1 MPGRYIRILVSWLS
15 LVFKKTCRSYKTF
28 LAVLRLFKRS
38 RKQRTFRECGLALS
52 SQPTELTPSVTLALP
67 LLGAPVQ
74 SGRPQPESN
83 AQFPTPQPD
92 DEGSNV
98 ATFNTQAPQN
108 IVASSI
114 SNSIPMSEP
123 FICPSPPQF
132 ASLGQSNI
140 ILTRIIPKEIKRY
153 DRKVPM
159 YANHVYRV

>member
-1 MPGRYIRILVSWLS
+1 MLGGYIRILLSWLS
-15 LVFKKTCRSYKTF
+15 LVVKKTCRSYKTF
-28 LAVLRLFKRS
+28 LAVLRLFKRG
-38 RKQRTFRECGLALS
+38 RKQRTSRERGLALS

-67 LLGAPVQ
+67 LLRAPVQ
-74 SGRPQPESN
+74 SGRPQAESN
-83 AQFPTPQPD
+83 VQFPTPQPD
-92 DEGSNV
+92 GEGLNV

-114 SNSIPMSEP
+114 PNSIPMPEP
-123 FICPSPPQF
+123 FICPPPPQL